1 MNKKSSPPGKAL
13 NFLLRFMELEER
25 ENFGEYVASV
35 YRELLLKKGQRSA
48 RLWFWSQFIRSLPRL
63 FIKSIEGNVAML
75 KNYVKIAL
83 RSIKMHKAYSIINI
97 AGLAVGMACFILIMF
112 YVYHELSFDKFHDK
126 YDRLYRVIRR
136 YSGIQGWPEQYIAA
150 TPAPLAPTMVAEFPE
165 VVNGTRIGEVTGTF
179 LFKNKVLSEDGIFA
193 DHHFFELFSFDLLK
207 GSKETCLSQP
217 FAMVITEKLSRKYFG
232 SEDPVGMTL
241 NFSQQMNVH
250 QSGSRNENYDVI
262 ITGII
267 RDVPKNSSLQFDY
280 IISMITIASIP
291 GSQSLLEQWGRSS
304 YYNYVELFPGTASES
319 LLERLA
325 EYSPRFRGRD
335 PARYVLQPLKDLH
348 WMPISYMGFQSN
360 MPGAIIN
367 DRKNLYLFSTIAFII
382 LIIACINYMNLAT
395 SRFSQ
400 RTKEIGL
407 RKVVGAQ
414 KSQLIKQFM
423 GESVLFSIIAFLFA
437 VLLVLLILP
446 AFSSLVDR
454 EIQIHWLSNP
464 WIPLTVL
471 GMVLFA
477 GLLSGSYPALFLS
490 ALRPATILKGSL
502 ERGRRKTG
510 LRNALVVFQFAIS
523 IFLIAGTLVVWQQLR
538 FIKNKDI
545 GYDREHVIIMPLR
558 DELARKNGKILSDKL
573 LQNDRIIAVSGSE
586 YIPPERNNVHFITH
600 TDESGKRASTD
611 VFTCEVGYE
620 FFDVFRI
627 QIVEGR
633 NFSREFKTD
642 EKQAVILNQTA
653 VRSLRMKD
661 PVGKIVDSQGHRVIG
676 VIKDYHHSSLH
687 DKIEPMIFF
696 LRPNAYAF
704 LSVRIKPGDIPGA
717 LGFLRQTVT
726 EFSPHFAF
734 EYYFQDDYFNEKYIS
749 DQRFGT
755 AFSYASSLAIFIAC
769 LGVFGLISFSIE
781 RRTKE
786 IAIRKVLGAPVR
798 SILGRLSKEFILLV
812 AIANLVAW
820 PVAYYFMNKWLRNF
834 TFRIDLS
841 IWTFFIASVLS
852 LAIAILVVSFKSLQ
866 AATANPVESL
876 RYE

>member
-1 MNKKSSPPGKAL
+1 MNKKSLPPRRAL

-25 ENFGEYVASV
+25 ENFTEYVDSV
-35 YRELLLKKGQRSA
+35 YKKILHTKCRRAA

-63 FIKSIEGNVAML
+63 VIKSIKGDVVMI

-83 RSIKMHKAYSIINI
+83 RNIKMHKAYSIINL
-97 AGLAVGMACFILIMF
+97 AGLAAGMACFILMMF

-126 YDRLYRVIRR
+126 YDHLYRVIRR
-136 YSGIQGWPEQYIAA
+136 YSGIRGMPERYIAA
-150 TPAPLAPTMVAEFPE
+150 APAPLAPTMVAEFPE

-179 LFKNKVLSEDGIFA
+179 LYRNKVLSEDGIFA
-193 DHHFFELFSFDLLK
+193 DHHFFELFNFDLLK

-217 FAMVITEKLSRKYFG
+217 LAMVITEKLARKYFG
-232 SEDPVGMTL
+232 AEDPVGMTL

-262 ITGII
+262 ITGVI
-267 RDVPKNSSLQFDY
+267 RDVSKSSSLQFDY
-280 IISMITIASIP
+280 IISLITIASIP
-291 GSQSLLEQWGRSS
+291 DNQGILEQWGRSS
-304 YYNYVELFPGTASES
+304 YYNYVELLPGTSSES

-335 PARYVLQPLKDLH
+335 PGKYILQPLNDLH
-348 WMPISYMGFQSN
+348 WAPVSSEMSGV
-360 MPGAIIN
+360 IIN

-414 KSQLIKQFM
+414 KSQLVKQFM

-437 VLLVLLILP
+437 VILVLLILP
-446 AFSSLVDR
+446 AFNSLVDR

-477 GLLSGSYPALFLS
+477 GLFSGSYPALFLS
-490 ALRPATILKGSL
+490 ALRPVTILKGSL
-502 ERGRRKTG
+502 ERRRRKSG
-510 LRNALVVFQFAIS
+510 LRNALVIFQFAVS
-523 IFLIAGTLVVWQQLR
+523 VFLIASTLAVWQQLR

-545 GYDREHVIIMPLR
+545 GYDREHVIILPLR

-573 LQNDRIIAVSGSE
+573 LQNDRIIATSGSE

-600 TDESGKRASTD
+600 TDESGKVASTN

-627 QIVEGR
+627 QIIEGR
-633 NFSREFKTD
+633 NFSREFRTD
-642 EKQAVILNQTA
+642 EQEAVILNQTA

-661 PVGKIVDSQGHRVIG
+661 PVGKVVDTQGHRIIG

-704 LSVRIKPGDIPGA
+704 LSVRIKPGDIPGT

-726 EFSPHFAF
+726 GYSPHFAF

-812 AIANLVAW
+812 AIANMLAW
-820 PVAYYFMNKWLRNF
+820 PVAYYFMNKWLQNF
-834 TFRIDLS
+834 AFRIHIS

-866 AATANPVESL
+866 AATANPVDSL